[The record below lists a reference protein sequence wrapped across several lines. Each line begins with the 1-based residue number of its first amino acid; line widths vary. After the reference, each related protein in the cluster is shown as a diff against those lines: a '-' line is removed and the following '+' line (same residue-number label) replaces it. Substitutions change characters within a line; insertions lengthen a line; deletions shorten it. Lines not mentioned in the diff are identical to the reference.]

1 MRWRLAAALVGIVA
15 LVLIVQDVPLGF
27 HLARVE
33 RDRLQTGLER
43 DAYVLSGRAEDALE
57 GSTTVEQARL
67 DDVVADYRA
76 RTGATVVITDAAGR
90 SIATGGPGTT
100 VGDSYANRPEIAEAL
115 AGRFAAGERQSRTLG
130 EPLVYVALPV
140 RSGDRVLGA
149 VRLAYPASAIDH
161 RVAARL
167 RTLLVAA
174 AVSLAAAAVV
184 AVTLAATISRPLRR
198 LRSATDGLASGDLS
212 ARASTDSGP
221 PEVRALATS
230 FDAMAGRIEQ
240 MVAAQRAFAGDAS
253 HQLRTPL
260 TALRLR
266 IDQAAALVADDPVAA
281 RRHLEAAAEEIDR
294 LGRLTDGL
302 LTLAR
307 ADAEA
312 EVVAVDV
319 AAVARERA
327 EEWLPLAD
335 EGGVALVVET
345 PDAAAALAVMGAVE
359 QIVDNYVANALDVAP
374 AGSTLR
380 ISVAADRARVELHV
394 VDEGPGL
401 SDEQRARAFDR
412 FWQAGGQTGRDQT
425 GGTGLGLAITQRLAT
440 ASGAKVELRRAP
452 GGGIDAVASFH
463 PATGRDGAAA
473 GGYTTTG
480 RAVAARA
487 SLLGA

>member
-15 LVLIVQDVPLGF
+15 LVLIVQDIPLGF

-33 RDRLQTGLER
+33 RDRLETGLER

-57 GSTTVEQARL
+57 GRTTVEQAGL

-76 RTGATVVITDAAGR
+76 RTGATVVITDGAGTAIAA
-90 SIATGGPGTT
+90 GGPGTA
-100 VGDSYANRPEIAEAL
+100 VGESYANRPEIASAL
-115 AGRFAAGERQSRTLG
+115 SGRFSAGERQSRTLG

-140 RSGDRVLGA
+140 RSGDRVLGT

-161 RVAARL
+161 RVSDRL
-167 RTLLVAA
+167 RTLVAA
-174 AVSLAAAAVV
+174 AVVSLAAALVV
-184 AVTLAATISRPLRR
+184 AVALAATISRPLRR
-198 LRSATDGLASGDLS
+198 LRTATEGLAAGDLAS
-212 ARASTDSGP
+212 RASTDTGP

-230 FDAMAGRIEQ
+230 FDAMADRIEQ

-266 IDQAAALVADDPVAA
+266 IDQAAALMEDDPAAA
-281 RRHLEAAAEEIDR
+281 RRRLEAAAGEIDR

-312 EVVAVDV
+312 EVVTVDV
-319 AAVARERA
+319 AATARERA
-327 EEWLPLAD
+327 DEWRPLAD
-335 EGGVALVVET
+335 EGGVSLVV
-345 PDAAAALAVMGAVE
+345 DAPSAAPALAVPGAPE
-359 QIVDNYVANALDVAP
+359 QIVDNYIANALEVAP

-380 ISVAADRARVELHV
+380 ITVAADRAGVELHV

-401 SDEQRARAFDR
+401 TDEQRAHAFDR
-412 FWQAGGQTGRDQT
+412 FWQAGGGQGWGGQG
-425 GGTGLGLAITQRLAT
+425 GGTGLGLAITHRLAT
-440 ASGAKVELRRAP
+440 ASGARVELRRAP
-452 GGGIDAVASFH
+452 TGGIDAVASFH
-463 PATGRDGAAA
+463 AAPGRDGSA
-473 GGYTTTG
+473 GRYTTTG
-480 RAVAARA
+480 RVAAPRA
-487 SLLGA
+487 SSLGA